1 MGAVASAVGSAVG
14 GVVKTVS
21 NVVKSVGSIVV
32 KTVTTVANSV
42 AKVGNA
48 IGKIA
53 ENIAKDPLPTLLTYA
68 AQAASVGTPFAPF
81 TAPLTAAAIA
91 AARGRSIQEVAISA
105 AAVYAG
111 GKVAQNVK
119 VPGLDSLTPATRQ
132 IIQNAVGGA
141 AGSATVSAIS
151 GQPLDAILK
160 SAAAGGISSAVQ
172 ARLSQM
178 TDASGQPL
186 FKPGDLDTQMINNA
200 TSQATLAVLN
210 GKSIQTALENA
221 AATTLASYGL
231 GKVATAVKSTYDNLV
246 KSSNELDSLLA
257 TKNKIAANIES
268 TASRYSAAVSASQ
281 QTYANYEAQLNRLDK
296 ANENY
301 MYYKS
306 QYDAAMQGIQNI
318 QNNPRGFDEQFYL
331 QSNPDV
337 AQNWRGSAQ
346 SHYEQYG
353 QNEGRQ
359 PNSDYRD
366 AQQLANRA
374 QSFANQ
380 ANKMVTLIDELST
393 SISTLSSR
401 YESQI
406 NNVNSIK
413 KSYESQI
420 AGLEKSTA
428 AINAKSEQIQK
439 LNSDLEKRA
448 KELDAAGQAAV
459 AKDIDKAVNIATA
472 DVKDRIL
479 ADRIASEEL
488 AKQQAELDSQTQSQI
503 SQETRDLANR
513 FTQLDPASQDAY
525 EEMIN
530 SGMAPAQAMN
540 QVENVIKE
548 FNKQQEQEAI
558 ASGATEWTDN
568 TGTKNILIKGVGGT
582 VVQPE
587 IQTPAPATPQT
598 FMDKLKN
605 IGGLLGF
612 GTSDP
617 NAVKEALLGGGA
629 TGGDFKFGIFGFD
642 APQKKEQAIFEID
655 QILDALPSAQKIVA
669 EDIKK
674 ALEAQPI
681 KEKPAVGE
689 PGGGGGGGTGAEAPE
704 TAPPTAGPTTPEQPQ
719 LPLTPEVPQPPVP
732 TGPPAVTEQDIVT
745 QELLAILAEEE
756 RRRQQEQQASTGT
769 TTTPEQQFAPSQ
781 PTTPQQPTQ
790 PQQPGGGEAPA
801 PGGMGDSDK
810 AILDLIS
817 GGGGGGEAGTGG
829 VVSDVAP
836 TPLVPVEP
844 PGTVTV
850 TSPTETPA
858 EPTAPATQLT
868 PEEEAQLEEE
878 LAAETARQEA
888 AITPTAPV
896 TPPAPPVAEPE
907 EEAAPP
913 DITQLLLDLI
923 QREQQQAQPQPVAP
937 APVQPPAAEQPPVTE
952 PIVEAPM
959 PEIPPTPEPPPVID
973 VQQPT
978 QPELPIVEI
987 PPEEA
992 ITELIPEFPVTP
1004 TQPPVVEQPVVS
1016 PVTPTA
1022 PTAPTPETGLSA
1034 EEQRMRDLLT
1044 LIGLSPDGETGGT
1057 GTTPGQG
1064 GGETSAGTGLGG
1076 GGEGGVAGESTPL
1089 PEEDEGDLIDTGPR
1103 EPADSAAEGDGTLRP
1118 RLVTVPGT
1126 AAPRTRGARRAFE
1139 PSSEAM
1145 LSALLGTG
1153 LTSGGSPPI
1162 LGEDESKRK
1171 AVWNIESLRN
1181 ALGL

>member
-1 MGAVASAVGSAVG
+1 MSAVVRAVTS
-14 GVVKTVS
+14 VVRTVS
-21 NVVKSVGSIVV
+21 NVIKSVGSITVKAVNAVAGAVV
-32 KTVTTVANSV
+32 
-42 AKVGNA
+42 KVGNT

-53 ENIAKDPLPTLLTYA
+53 ETIAKDPLPTLITYA
-68 AQAASVGTPFAPF
+68 AQSVGIP
-81 TAPLTAAAIA
+81 APLTAAAIA
-91 AARGRSIQEVAISA
+91 AARGGSIKDIAISA
-105 AAVYAG
+105 AAAYAG
-111 GKVAQNVK
+111 GKVAQTVK
-119 VPGLDSLTPATRQ
+119 VPGLDSFSPATRQ
-132 IIQNAVGGA
+132 IIQNTVSGA
-141 AGSATVSAIS
+141 AGSAAVTAIS

-337 AQNWRGSAQ
+337 AQNWGGSAQ
-346 SHYEQYG
+346 SHYEQNG
-353 QNEGRQ
+353 QYEGRQ

-380 ANKMVTLIDELST
+380 ANNMVNLIDQLST

-413 KSYESQI
+413 KAYESQI

-428 AINAKSEQIQK
+428 AINAKSDQVQK
-439 LNSDLEKRA
+439 LNETLGTRA
-448 KELDAAGQAAV
+448 KELDDAGQAAV

-530 SGMAPAQAMN
+530 TGTAPAQAMN
-540 QVENVIKE
+540 QVESVIKE
-548 FNKQQEQEAI
+548 FNKQQEQQAT

-568 TGTKNILIKGVGGT
+568 NGVKNILIKGVGST

-587 IQTPAPATPQT
+587 IQPPAPATPQT
-598 FMDKLKN
+598 FMDKLSN
-605 IGGLLGF
+605 IGGLLGL

-629 TGGDFKFGIFGFD
+629 TGGQFKFGIFGFD
-642 APQKKEQAIFEID
+642 APEKKQQAVFEID
-655 QILDALPSAQKIVA
+655 QIIEALPSAQKIIA

-704 TAPPTAGPTTPEQPQ
+704 TAPPTAGPQTPQQPQ

-756 RRRQQEQQASTGT
+756 RRRQQEQLASTGQA
-769 TTTPEQQFAPSQ
+769 TPPQQEFGPSQ
-781 PTTPQQPTQ
+781 PPIPQPDTTGQQVGPSQPQTPET
-790 PQQPGGGEAPA
+790 PQQPGGGGEISA
-801 PGGMGDSDK
+801 PGGAGDSDK

-817 GGGGGGEAGTGG
+817 GGGGTGEGGVGGTAGDGFGAGTGAGEGEGKGLGEGAGTGG
-829 VVSDVAP
+829 GV
-836 TPLVPVEP
+836 
-844 PGTVTV
+844 
-850 TSPTETPA
+850 
-858 EPTAPATQLT
+858 
-868 PEEEAQLEEE
+868 
-878 LAAETARQEA
+878 
-888 AITPTAPV
+888 
-896 TPPAPPVAEPE
+896 
-907 EEAAPP
+907 
-913 DITQLLLDLI
+913 
-923 QREQQQAQPQPVAP
+923 
-937 APVQPPAAEQPPVTE
+937 
-952 PIVEAPM
+952 
-959 PEIPPTPEPPPVID
+959 
-973 VQQPT
+973 
-978 QPELPIVEI
+978 
-987 PPEEA
+987 
-992 ITELIPEFPVTP
+992 
-1004 TQPPVVEQPVVS
+1004 
-1016 PVTPTA
+1016 
-1022 PTAPTPETGLSA
+1022 
-1034 EEQRMRDLLT
+1034 
-1044 LIGLSPDGETGGT
+1044 GT
-1057 GTTPGQG
+1057 GT
-1064 GGETSAGTGLGG
+1064 GTGEGSG
-1076 GGEGGVAGESTPL
+1076 SGPGEGTGSGEILT
-1089 PEEDEGDLIDTGPR
+1089 
-1103 EPADSAAEGDGTLRP
+1103 RP
-1118 RLVTVPGT
+1118 RLVTARGT
-1126 AAPRTRGARRAFE
+1126 PVAQRGTRLLPQQDALLG
-1139 PSSEAM
+1139 
-1145 LSALLGTG
+1145 ALLGTG
-1153 LTSGGSPPI
+1153 LTSGGTGEPI
-1162 LGEDESKRK
+1162 LGEDESKRRL
-1171 AVWNIESLRN
+1171 VWNVESLRN
-1181 ALGL
+1181 ALGI